1 MNRQEQDMELKEAL
15 QNDIEIPDIVNDQ
28 MEDMYEKIR
37 SGEVHMKRLGARRG
51 RKPLNRGLG
60 IAAAAACLVIVLSG
74 VFYANPAL
82 AKDIPILGDVFGR
95 LQKMHESNPY
105 PDKDK
110 TAYSNI
116 EKHSK
121 PVVTE
126 PEEEITNVA
135 EDQGITISV
144 TDAYCDGLDLYFTL
158 SMRTEDEELNTA
170 DRLDLLTYE
179 EGDPVSFWSWV
190 TVDGKKAYT
199 TATLSGNKSEDGVFV
214 SLMRIPVSYLESGEF
229 TQDTVIEINADA
241 IGAHKFGEET
251 DSTLENFDKPDFS
264 RLGFK
269 SVKGSW
275 DLKFKPTMDTSQN
288 REAEPNAENNGF
300 IVQKVT
306 QTPSNMH
313 VTLFMPGEYVER
325 NPAVILTDTN
335 GNRVYEE
342 FGSHTEDAENGGQ
355 VLGMVFDHTD
365 ATQFVLQV
373 VDKNAGTDD
382 NGNLPVLAE
391 IPFGME

>member
-1 MNRQEQDMELKEAL
+1 MNRQENDMELKEAL
-15 QNDIEIPDIVNDQ
+15 QNDIEIPDIVNNR

-37 SGEVHMKRLGARRG
+37 SGEVHMKRIGG
-51 RKPLNRGLG
+51 GGSRKRMNRGLG

-95 LQKMHESNPY
+95 LQKMHERNPY

-158 SMRTEDEELNTA
+158 SIRTEDAELNTA

-190 TVDGKKAYT
+190 TVDGKEAYT
-199 TATLSGNKSEDGVFV
+199 TTTLTGNKSEDGVFV
-214 SLMRIPVSYLESGEF
+214 SLMRIPVSYLDGGEF
-229 TQDTVIEINADA
+229 TEDTVVEINADA
-241 IGAHKFGEET
+241 IGAHRSGEEQ
-251 DSTLENFDKPDFS
+251 DSTLENFDKVDFS

-269 SVKGSW
+269 TVKGSW
-275 DLKFKPTMDTSQN
+275 DLKFKATMDTSQN

-300 IVQKVT
+300 IVKKVI

-313 VTLFMPGEYVER
+313 IEYYLPEEYAVR
-325 NPAVILTDTN
+325 NPDVILTDTN
-335 GNRVYEE
+335 GNRIYQE
-342 FGSHTEDAENGGQ
+342 FGSRTEESETGGQ
-355 VLGMVFDHTD
+355 IQEMVFDHSD
-365 ATQFVLQV
+365 ATQFILQV
-373 VDKNAGTDD
+373 IDKNAGLDE
-382 NGNLPVLAE
+382 NGNMIVLAE

>member
-1 MNRQEQDMELKEAL
+1 MNRQDHDIELKEAL
-15 QNDIEIPDIVNDQ
+15 QNDIKIPEIVDSR
-28 MEDMYEKIR
+28 MEEMYDKIR
-37 SGEVHMKRLGARRG
+37 SGEVRMKQLKGSSQKKRLY
-51 RKPLNRGLG
+51 RGLG
-60 IAAAAACLVIVLSG
+60 IAAAAACMVIVLSG
-74 VFYANPAL
+74 VFYVNPAL
-82 AKDIPILGDVFGR
+82 AKDIPLLGDVFGR
-95 LQKMHESNPY
+95 LQKMREDNPY
-105 PDKDK
+105 PEKDK

-158 SMRTEDEELNTA
+158 SMRTEDPELNTA
-170 DRLDLLTYE
+170 DRLDLLTYK
-179 EGDPVSFWSWV
+179 EGDPVSFWAWL
-190 TVDGKKAYT
+190 TVDGKEAYT
-199 TATLSGNKSEDGVFV
+199 TEILSGKKSEDGVYV
-214 SLMRIPVSYLESGEF
+214 SLMRIPLSYVENGEF
-229 TQDTVIEINADA
+229 TENTAVEIHADA
-241 IGAHKFGEET
+241 IGAHRFGEEEDT
-251 DSTLENFDKPDFS
+251 TSENYGKVDFS

-269 SVKGSW
+269 SIKGSW
-275 DLKFKPTMDTSQN
+275 TLKFKPTMDTTHN
-288 REAEPNAENNGF
+288 KEAEPNAENNGF

-313 VTLFMPGEYVER
+313 IELFMPEEYIER

-342 FGSHTEDAENGGQ
+342 FGSNTADTENGGQ
-355 VLGMVFDHTD
+355 IQGMVFDHSD
-365 ATQFVLQV
+365 ATQFILQV
-373 VDKNAGTDD
+373 IDKNGDM
-382 NGNLPVLAE
+382 NVLAE

>member
-15 QNDIEIPDIVNDQ
+15 QNDIEIPDIVNDR

-37 SGEVHMKRLGARRG
+37 SGEVHMKRLGSRRG

-60 IAAAAACLVIVLSG
+60 IAAAAACLVIALSG

-179 EGDPVSFWSWV
+179 EGDPISFWSWV
-190 TVDGKKAYT
+190 TVDGKQAYT

-251 DSTLENFDKPDFS
+251 DSTLENFDKPDFN
-264 RLGFK
+264 RIGFK

-325 NPAVILTDTN
+325 NPAVILMDTN

-342 FGSHTEDAENGGQ
+342 FGSHTEDSENGGQ
-355 VLGMVFDHTD
+355 VQGMVFDHTD

-373 VDKNAGTDD
+373 VDKNAGTDE

-391 IPFGME
+391 IPFGVE